1 MFVMYQYISLIYLY
15 SIGAEEERIT
25 FVLMIISKYMDVNFI
40 YRISTM
46 SSEHVVKSSEQLC
59 QVIHISSG
67 D

>member
-1 MFVMYQYISLIYLY
+1 MYQYISLIYLY

-46 SSEHVVKSSEQLC
+46 SSEDVVKSSEQLC